1 MQKVR
6 IGWIGAAVAL
16 LMALSV
22 IAFAQG
28 EPGQGGG
35 RRFGRQ
41 GGRGMMLAQIP
52 VAALDAELKL
62 NADQK
67 TKIAAIH
74 DRFEADTKDLRPQP
88 GTQPEPANFQ
98 KLREMSQQASQEIQ
112 AVLTE
117 PQKAKLPAVTRNLMM
132 LRTVGIPIQVYGDLK
147 LTEAQKQQIQTIAR
161 EMQEKRRGL
170 SADERREKGRELRQE
185 AQSKVSALL
194 TASQKTT
201 IANYEKA
208 HPRGRGGRRGGQ
220 NNNNAL

>member
-1 MQKVR
+1 MQRVR

-16 LMALSV
+16 MITLSV
-22 IAFAQG
+22 AAIAQG

-74 DRFEADTKDLRPQP
+74 DRFEADTKNLRPQP

-98 KLREMSQQASQEIQ
+98 KLRELSQQANQEIQ

-132 LRTVGIPIQVYGDLK
+132 LRTVGIPIQIYGDLK

-161 EMQEKRRGL
+161 ETQEKRRGL